1 MKKTKTTIYRFG
13 RLHLHILPILVW
25 LGTVACVVMLFRHR
39 TQRFEV
45 LGIAQD
51 QVRQIAS
58 TCVGR
63 LETVSVELFD
73 NVRQGQTVA
82 VINTVL
88 DDENTEAELAVI
100 SAEIQRLTAQL
111 AVTREQLLS
120 EEADRQTDKITANR
134 RFNVDVE
141 NARLGILQ
149 LKTQIETDM
158 IVVED
163 LSLDVK
169 IAQDLLKQDAIAP
182 YELQK
187 AEAQFNALAKKIE
200 ENLRL
205 LMQAEQDLKQAQ
217 QRRDEFAQRQPLH
230 PSVDNALEV
239 IRKEIVVQE
248 QQMAQVRA
256 RRQPLVLKS
265 PIDGMV
271 NLVQKGPGE
280 TVLAGE
286 PILTIA
292 ELRPSQIIAYVDE
305 NQISHV
311 KERMVVRLIK
321 NDNPGQIVNSQVVSL
336 GPNVELMPERLWRN
350 PNVQQWGRA
359 VVIKNPPDLK
369 LLPGQTV
376 GIRGL

>member
-1 MKKTKTTIYRFG
+1 MKKTKTTIFHFG
-13 RLHLHILPILVW
+13 RLHLHILPVLVW
-25 LGTVACVVMLFRHR
+25 LGAVACVVMLFRHR

-73 NVRQGQTVA
+73 NVRQDQTVA

-111 AVTREQLLS
+111 AVTKEQLLS
-120 EEADRQTDKITANR
+120 EEAERQTDKITANR

-158 IVVED
+158 IVVKD

-271 NLVQKGPGE
+271 SLVQKGPGE

-350 PNVQQWGRA
+350 PNIQQWGRA
-359 VVIKNPPDLK
+359 VVIKTPPDLK

>member
-1 MKKTKTTIYRFG
+1 MKKTKTTIFRFG
-13 RLHLHILPILVW
+13 RLHLHILPVLVW
-25 LGTVACVVMLFRHR
+25 LGAVACVVMLFRHR

-58 TCVGR
+58 TCIGR

-73 NVRQGQTVA
+73 NVCQGQTVA

-149 LKTQIETDM
+149 LKAQIETDM
-158 IVVED
+158 ILVED
-163 LSLDVK
+163 LSLEVK

-350 PNVQQWGRA
+350 PNIQQWGRA
-359 VVIKNPPDLK
+359 VVIKSPPDLK